1 MIKDTETVTVNDPIE
16 NNMAPGYKKPQPGEE
31 DYHSEVRISG
41 VKDLLFE
48 KVSIII

>member
-1 MIKDTETVTVNDPIE
+1 MTSPHKNGK
-16 NNMAPGYKKPQPGEE
+16 PGTNGLKVKGKMEKN
-31 DYHSEVRISG
+31 HLKVRISG